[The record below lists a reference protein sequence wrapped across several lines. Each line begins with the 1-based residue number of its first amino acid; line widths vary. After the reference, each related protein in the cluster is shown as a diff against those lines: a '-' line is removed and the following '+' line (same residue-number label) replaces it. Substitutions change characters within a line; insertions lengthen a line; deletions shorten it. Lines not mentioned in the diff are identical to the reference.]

1 MTAVRGATTIEKD
14 TPENIRA
21 AVRELLFAVC
31 EKNGLSEGDIAFIL
45 LSSTQDIHSFYP
57 AKAAREAG
65 FSSVAL
71 FSSAEP
77 DITGALPLCIRT
89 LVVSDK
95 TFAPVYVY
103 LHAAKTL
110 RKDLGRF
117 SVALDGPG
125 GSGKSTVAR
134 RLAKELDILYLDTG
148 AMYRAVALA
157 CTDAFGPDF
166 TEENVREV
174 LKDIDLSI
182 GYIGGEQHTF
192 LSGADVSERIRSSL
206 ISMKASF
213 VSAFPF
219 VREKMVEMQRKIA
232 AEMSCVLDGR
242 DIGTVVLPDADFKF
256 FVTAS
261 PDVRAMRRF
270 EELKAKGSE
279 ESFEKVKREIEERD
293 RMDTTRAASPLR
305 QAEDAVYVD
314 TSDLS
319 AEEVTQLILRKIQER
334 V

>member
-14 TPENIRA
+14 TPEKVRG
-21 AVRELLFAVC
+21 AVKELLGEIC
-31 EKNGLSEGDIAFIL
+31 RRNDLTEKDIAFIL
-45 LSSTQDIHSFYP
+45 LSSTLDIHSFYP

-71 FSSAEP
+71 FSCAEP
-77 DITGALPLCIRT
+77 DITGALPLCIRV

-95 TFAPVYVY
+95 TFDPVFVY

-117 SVALDGPG
+117 CVALDGPG

-157 CTDAFGPDF
+157 CTDAFGPEF
-166 TEENVREV
+166 SEENVREV
-174 LKDIDLSI
+174 VKDIDLSI
-182 GYIGGEQHTF
+182 SYIGGVQHTF
-192 LSGADVSERIRSSL
+192 LSGADVSGRIRSSL
-206 ISMKASF
+206 ISMKASY
-213 VSAFPF
+213 VSAFGF

-232 AEMSCVLDGR
+232 ADMSCVLDGR

-256 FVTAS
+256 YLTAS
-261 PDVRAMRRF
+261 VEVRAKRRY
-270 EELKAKGSE
+270 EELKEKGAAD
-279 ESFEKVKREIEERD
+279 SFEKVKAEIEARD
-293 RMDTTRAASPLR
+293 RADTTREESPLR
-305 QAEDAVYVD
+305 QAPDAVYVD

-319 AEEVTQLILRKIQER
+319 ADEVTELILHKIQER